1 MNKVQLNAYANEAL
15 VDPNVKIQVKV
26 WTFVFYIWYAKIDVN
41 IPVLKSV
48 IYRMI
53 EWYLCSL
60 NCLNNM
66 FDLNAAPPSD
76 SLTVIINN
84 IEQQQPLIEIVQV
97 KKVTTDLNN
106 VIDR

>member
-15 VDPNVKIQVKV
+15 VGPNVKIQVKV
-26 WTFVFYIWYAKIDVN
+26 WTFVLYIWYTKIDVN
-41 IPVLKSV
+41 IPVSKSV
-48 IYRMI
+48 IYRRI
-53 EWYLCSL
+53 EWYLCRLS
-60 NCLNNM
+60 CLNNM
-66 FDLNAAPPSD
+66 FNLNAAPPSD

>member
-1 MNKVQLNAYANEAL
+1 MNKVQSNAYANEAL

-26 WTFVFYIWYAKIDVN
+26 WRFVLYIWYAKIGVN

-48 IYRMI
+48 IYRRI
-53 EWYLCSL
+53 EWYLICL
-60 NCLNNM
+60 NCFNNKFNLNT
-66 FDLNAAPPSD
+66 APPSD

-97 KKVTTDLNN
+97 KQVTTDLNN
-106 VIDR
+106 VIAR